1 MKKKINNR
9 SLTLTRRK
17 LIDNSAKLIVLTAA
31 LLTAVVVFG
40 IFYFLLSEGLRI
52 FTYITPLE
60 FFLNEQWYPVDRNP
74 DFGILALMMGTLSV
88 TGLTLLI
95 SVPMGFVVSIYLSE
109 FSGSKMRNTIK
120 SIVEFV
126 AGMPSVVLG
135 SFGLRYLSRWILET
149 FPSVWT
155 GLNILNASI
164 ILSILAMPY
173 FVTLMEDSLRDV
185 PRDQREASLS
195 LGATQTATIFRVV
208 VPQARS
214 GVMNAIIIGANRVI
228 GETMVVLMVAGGAAM
243 IPTSVLDPVRPMT
256 AAIAGEMGEVAVGS
270 AHYHALFM
278 IGVVLLIFSTVFTI
292 IAMKLKR
299 GRRG

>member
-1 MKKKINNR
+1 
-9 SLTLTRRK
+9 LTKRTLF
-17 LIDNSAKLIVLTAA
+17 DNSVKALVLAAA
-31 LLTAVVVFG
+31 LLTTVVVFG
-40 IFYFLLSEGLRI
+40 IFYFLLSEGFRI
-52 FTYITPLE
+52 FTYISPSE
-60 FFLNEQWYPVDRNP
+60 FFLNAEWYPVDRAP
-74 DFGILALMMGTLSV
+74 DFGVLALLVGTLSI
-88 TGLTLLI
+88 TGLTLFI

-109 FSGSKMRNTIK
+109 FSGSRTRNTIK

-149 FPSVWT
+149 FPSAWT

-164 ILSILAMPY
+164 VLSVLAMPY
-173 FVTLMEDSLRDV
+173 FVTLMEDSFRDV
-185 PRDQREASLS
+185 SKDQREASLS
-195 LGATQTATIFRVV
+195 LGATQTATVFRVV

-256 AAIAGEMGEVAVGS
+256 AAIAGEMGEVAIGS

-278 IGVVLLIFSTVFTI
+278 IGVVLLMFSTVFTI
-292 IAMKLKR
+292 IAMRLKKS
-299 GRRG
+299 RRR